1 MVSGGGTVFCS
12 MVVEALRCNSTVSG
26 ASKEQG
32 STGCEVPSHARLESD
47 PVDEQAI
54 IARCLAGEGRAYA
67 VLVERHKVLVH
78 DLVSRMLGD
87 SVEAEDIAQDAF
99 VKAYLALRDFRG
111 ESRFSTWVCR
121 IALNRCKDVLRKRGR
136 APWARLRHEEGPDVA
151 EVPDDQETAVDSMER
166 CEREARLHRALA
178 RLPVKYR
185 EVIVLRHIEGMEFH
199 EIGRVLAIA
208 AGAAKVRAFRGREML
223 RRILER
229 DGALR

>member
-1 MVSGGGTVFCS
+1 
-12 MVVEALRCNSTVSG
+12 MVVEALRCNSMASR

-32 STGCEVPSHARLESD
+32 STGCQVLIDARRESD
-47 PVDEQAI
+47 PVDERAI
-54 IARCLAGEGRAYA
+54 IARCLAGERRAYA
-67 VLVERHKVLVH
+67 VLVERYKVLVH

-87 SVEAEDIAQDAF
+87 TSDAEDIAQDAF
-99 VKAYLALRDFRG
+99 VKAYLSLRDFRG

-121 IALNRCKDVLRKRGR
+121 IALNRCKDVLRKRRR
-136 APWARLRHEEGPDVA
+136 APWTRLRHEEGPDVA
-151 EVPDDQETAVDSMER
+151 EVPDDQETVVDSLER
-166 CEREARLHRALA
+166 CEREARLQRALA

-185 EVIVLRHIEGMEFH
+185 EAVVLRHIEGMDFH

-229 DGALR
+229 DGAAR

>member
-1 MVSGGGTVFCS
+1 
-12 MVVEALRCNSTVSG
+12 MVVEALRCNSMVSG

-32 STGCEVPSHARLESD
+32 STGCQVLIDARRESD
-47 PVDEQAI
+47 PVDERAI
-54 IARCLAGEGRAYA
+54 IARCLAADRRAYG
-67 VLVERHKVLVH
+67 VLVERYKVLVH
-78 DLVSRMLGD
+78 DLVFRMLGD
-87 SVEAEDIAQDAF
+87 AAEAEDVAQEAF

-151 EVPDDQETAVDSMER
+151 EVPDDQETVVDSLER
-166 CEREARLHRALA
+166 CEREARLQRALA

-185 EVIVLRHIEGMEFH
+185 EAVVLRHIEGMDFH